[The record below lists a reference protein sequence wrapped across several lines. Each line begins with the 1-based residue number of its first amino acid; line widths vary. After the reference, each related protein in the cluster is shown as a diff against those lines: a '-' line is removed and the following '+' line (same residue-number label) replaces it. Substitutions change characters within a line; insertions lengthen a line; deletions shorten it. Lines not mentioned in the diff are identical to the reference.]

1 MLGIMKFNMY
11 LLAIFLFISI
21 LHSCKAELLS
31 NTKWSFDQT
40 QSAISTKENELL
52 YMGSRF
58 YSNVAKFCKHNGLN
72 YVTIE
77 NSPYLVNDD
86 TKLAVKAL
94 YQHNIMFRFLNFDD
108 IPKNYLRNQDN
119 LLLFTKSEIFLQNGQ
134 SFEKYLLLISK
145 LSKIKRCLIVFTTPW
160 TIEDENLL
168 HKRIHLI
175 KENSLF
181 YIAFQ
186 NFDNLVSVKSKMLV
200 LEKS

>member
-1 MLGIMKFNMY
+1 MY
-11 LLAIFLFISI
+11 FLAIFLFIST
-21 LHSCKAELLS
+21 LHSCQAEFLS
-31 NTKWSFDQT
+31 NTKWSFNQT
-40 QSAISTKENELL
+40 QSAIYTEEKELL
-52 YMGSRF
+52 YKGSRF
-58 YSNVAKFCKHNGLN
+58 YSNVANFCKCNGLN

-77 NSPYLVNDD
+77 NSPYLVNED
-86 TKLAVKAL
+86 TKLAIKAL

-145 LSKIKRCLIVFTTPW
+145 LSKIKRCLIVFTTPL
-160 TIEDENLL
+160 TIENEKLL
-168 HKRIHLI
+168 HKRINLI
-175 KENSLF
+175 EENSLF

-200 LEKS
+200 LEK